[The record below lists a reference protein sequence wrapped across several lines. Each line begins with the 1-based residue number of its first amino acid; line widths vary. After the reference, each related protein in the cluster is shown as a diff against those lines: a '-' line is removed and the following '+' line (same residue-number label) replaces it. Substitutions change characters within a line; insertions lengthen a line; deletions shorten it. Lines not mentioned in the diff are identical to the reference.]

1 MWFRYSHQFLIT
13 GAKNP
18 SPRKRR
24 FYGATMRPFCNVIWQ
39 CRTWYPEVFARAF
52 GASIY
57 NSKNKKCGK
66 VIKIINCDFSG
77 QQLNKKVGKMQIFL
91 SSRLQRLKIRHLSGG
106 FVDSQEHFFARPSA
120 RVHFSDFDPPPA
132 PRSRYAHEFLFAK
145 MQLLKMLSWLLLF
158 FPLPRHLFYP
168 RVCQTVRLRLRH
180 DGFLVNRL
188 SKDDTQWKAVS

>member
-1 MWFRYSHQFLIT
+1 MVLRCAHSVTSYDSVVHDTLKFLLAPSALAFTTLKIKNVEKSSKLSIAT
-13 GAKNP
+13 SAANNWIKKWAK
-18 SPRKRR
+18 RKY
-24 FYGATMRPFCNVIWQ
+24 FLV
-39 CRTWYPEVFARAF
+39 RAF
-52 GASIY
+52 SAS
-57 NSKNKKCGK
+57 KLG
-66 VIKIINCDFSG
+66 
-77 QQLNKKVGKMQIFL
+77 IFM
-91 SSRLQRLKIRHLSGG
+91 RFCRLSGT
-106 FVDSQEHFFARPSA
+106 FFARPSA

-180 DGFLVNRL
+180 DGFLVDRL